1 MRRLLLI
8 HAEIA
13 ARLQRDRLLLVLL
26 GFGLSLF
33 DADAIATYPQHV
45 DWPTI
50 AALAGLLL
58 LTTGLEESGFL
69 HHVAYQVIT
78 RMRSERHLALLQPGL
93 ARDCL
98 GGERRRLRLPDW
110 ISGQSDRTASAGRPT
125 CLAELPRRSLPFVG
139 VVGLLGYLWLF
150 VR

>member
-8 HAEIA
+8 PAEIA
-13 ARLQRDRLLLVLL
+13 AHLQRDRLLLLLVLL
-26 GFGLSLF
+26 CFGLSLF
-33 DADAIATYPQHV
+33 DPDAIATYPQHV

-69 HHVAYQVIT
+69 QHVAYQVIT
-78 RMRSERHLALLQPGL
+78 RMHSERHLALLQPGL

-98 GGERRRLRLPDW
+98 GG
-110 ISGQSDRTASAGRPT
+110 
-125 CLAELPRRSLPFVG
+125 
-139 VVGLLGYLWLF
+139 
-150 VR
+150 